1 MFMFVIYHNSFRKL
15 SNKITQLIEL
25 KWNIDILC
33 AITLQFT
40 ADQSSVNNQDLPT
53 GTKSLIYKQVNLIN
67 FKLSA
72 HTYRELTGKRKS
84 PITEKII
91 LKL

>member
-1 MFMFVIYHNSFRKL
+1 MFVIYHNSFRKL

-33 AITLQFT
+33 TITLQFT

-72 HTYRELTGKRKS
+72 HTYRELTGKGKS